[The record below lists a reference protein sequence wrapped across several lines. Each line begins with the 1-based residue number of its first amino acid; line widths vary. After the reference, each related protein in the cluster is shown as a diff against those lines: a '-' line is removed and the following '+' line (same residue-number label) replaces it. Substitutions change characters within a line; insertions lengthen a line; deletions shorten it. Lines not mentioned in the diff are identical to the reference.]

1 MSVGASVRLAPP
13 RVRPRPVFCVIDGA
27 YRNRAVADEVSRG
40 LFTHAGTTLELGL
53 EPDWLGA
60 QLPADEE
67 WRIEWVKFYY
77 GLDLGHAY
85 AETGAERFR
94 QAFERLVRSW
104 IDHVD
109 PAHDPSEVTARR
121 ISNWVYAWCR
131 FDSVPGFGGFTEEL
145 EDELAA
151 SLEAQAAHVR
161 ANLTPARNH
170 RTLELYS
177 LLILALALPELDP
190 DDVLLELALA
200 GLVENL
206 LTDLRPDGVH
216 CEASTHYHMVVLR
229 SALGTLE
236 NARRF
241 GLPLP
246 TALAHRVERACEFA
260 LHAHRPD
267 GGIAVLSDGDAGSY
281 RDLLTLASS
290 LLGRPD
296 FLYAATAG
304 GRGTPPRTRCASFP
318 DGGYHVQRS
327 GWGEGERSFEDEL
340 FLMFDC
346 GPLGEGGHGHYDLL
360 SVEVAAAGGSLLVDP
375 GRFTYSEGP
384 PNLRRWF
391 KGTAAHNTVCVDG
404 RDQTAYRRGKPKGPV
419 ARGRLL
425 ERLGTPGFD
434 LLRGLAASPRYD
446 AVHERAIAFMA
457 GEYWLIV
464 DRLRAGEPHDYDL
477 RFHLAPEATGATRVD
492 RGAENAAVRA
502 PGLALAFAHGS
513 GAAVGRRVAFAGLRR
528 EARRPDRQRAGG
540 RRRRPRLPHAG
551 GPARGRRRPRSHAA
565 RDRRPR
571 SRRDRARGRRWG
583 RRQARPGGLERLHL
597 DLRSRPG
604 PLPRPRGVATRVAA
618 RGLGLAARLRRRGSV
633 DGLGRAALA
642 DGRRRRLV
650 MLGGRLVTTVAT
662 DRLELAPDPQLP
674 QRDVL
679 LDPDAVAERL
689 RGLLGSDGELAVGRC
704 ERVRAKYQVG
714 RSLRVLHRI
723 EVDGE
728 RHLVSART
736 FAPERAAAV
745 YVRALATA
753 VPTGTVRPVVHDP
766 ELATVF
772 WTFPN
777 DRKIAGLRAL
787 TEPPRALAGAVGGRW
802 ARSRLV
808 AYAPEKSATVSR
820 IGERGR
826 PVAFVKAYAGDEG
839 ERTHRIHSALED
851 AAPVAGALAYSP
863 AHRVLA
869 VEPIDGRPVAALAR
883 DELEDAFAGLG
894 SALAG
899 LHRSR
904 VPRELLGAPRLEPA
918 RLASAAAIIGA
929 ARPDVGARA
938 RALAAALAGSFDRRG
953 PDVCLH
959 GDVHPKNGIL
969 GRDGVVLI
977 DLDQVCAGPAAADL
991 GGLLAGLAYARC
1003 VGELAE
1009 ADERRLGEAVVAGYA
1024 DAGTPP
1030 APASLRWHT
1039 AAALLAE
1046 RGLRAVHRVR
1056 RHGLRR
1062 LDAILEAAEEVG
1074 P

>member
-1 MSVGASVRLAPP
+1 MSVGASVRPGTP

-40 LFTHAGTTLELGL
+40 LFTHAGTNLELGL

-104 IDHVD
+104 IDQVD

-131 FDSVPGFGGFTEEL
+131 FDSVPGFGGFTGEL

-190 DDVLLELALA
+190 DDVLLELALP

-281 RDLLTLASS
+281 RDLLTLAST

-404 RDQTAYRRGKPKGPV
+404 GDQTAYRRGKPKGPV

-502 PGLALAFAHGS
+502 PGLALAFAA
-513 GAAVGRRVAFAGLRR
+513 GAEPRLVAGWHSPAYGVKLDAPIVSVPAAGVADHDYHTVVVPLAGDDARAPTLRVITAPDPDATVLEVVAGGDGRRDLVAWSASTSTFDL
-528 EARRPDRQRAGG
+528 
-540 RRRRPRLPHAG
+540 
-551 GPARGRRRPRSHAA
+551 GPVRC
-565 RDRRPR
+565 
-571 SRRDRARGRRWG
+571 RARAAW
-583 RRQARPGGLERLHL
+583 
-597 DLRSRPG
+597 LRESQ
-604 PLPRPRGVATRVAA
+604 
-618 RGLGLAARLRRRGSV
+618 RRGSASLLAF
-633 DGLGRAALA
+633 DAEEAWTDSGAPLFPTGGA
-642 DGRRRRLV
+642 DGWSCW
-650 MLGGRLVTTVAT
+650 
-662 DRLELAPDPQLP
+662 E
-674 QRDVL
+674 
-679 LDPDAVAERL
+679 
-689 RGLLGSDGELAVGRC
+689 
-704 ERVRAKYQVG
+704 
-714 RSLRVLHRI
+714 
-723 EVDGE
+723 
-728 RHLVSART
+728 
-736 FAPERAAAV
+736 
-745 YVRALATA
+745 
-753 VPTGTVRPVVHDP
+753 
-766 ELATVF
+766 
-772 WTFPN
+772 
-777 DRKIAGLRAL
+777 
-787 TEPPRALAGAVGGRW
+787 
-802 ARSRLV
+802 
-808 AYAPEKSATVSR
+808 
-820 IGERGR
+820 
-826 PVAFVKAYAGDEG
+826 
-839 ERTHRIHSALED
+839 
-851 AAPVAGALAYSP
+851 
-863 AHRVLA
+863 
-869 VEPIDGRPVAALAR
+869 
-883 DELEDAFAGLG
+883 
-894 SALAG
+894 
-899 LHRSR
+899 
-904 VPRELLGAPRLEPA
+904 
-918 RLASAAAIIGA
+918 
-929 ARPDVGARA
+929 
-938 RALAAALAGSFDRRG
+938 AGS
-953 PDVCLH
+953 
-959 GDVHPKNGIL
+959 
-969 GRDGVVLI
+969 
-977 DLDQVCAGPAAADL
+977 
-991 GGLLAGLAYARC
+991 
-1003 VGELAE
+1003 
-1009 ADERRLGEAVVAGYA
+1009 
-1024 DAGTPP
+1024 
-1030 APASLRWHT
+1030 
-1039 AAALLAE
+1039 
-1046 RGLRAVHRVR
+1046 
-1056 RHGLRR
+1056 
-1062 LDAILEAAEEVG
+1062 
-1074 P
+1074 